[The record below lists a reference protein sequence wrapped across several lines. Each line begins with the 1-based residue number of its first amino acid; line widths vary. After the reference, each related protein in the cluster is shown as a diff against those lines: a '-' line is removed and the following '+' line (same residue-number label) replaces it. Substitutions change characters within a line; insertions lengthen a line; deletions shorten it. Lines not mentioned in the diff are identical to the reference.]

1 MNPRANQILSEIVK
15 SKLKNCLVG
24 KNFWAIAFFSFCMI
38 SFQIKAEGESAKSE
52 IGFWMGASSPFPGTK
67 TASLLD
73 TTMGFGFFTR
83 FQWPYVFYTE
93 MGVSYS
99 NYLSHSE
106 RGLTT
111 IPVYA
116 ALAYKLP
123 LDLPVS
129 FFIKAG
135 GGASYLIARPSN
147 REGWD
152 PMGYLGFEVS
162 FVAGRK
168 VRIGLRYDY
177 NHIME
182 RKQQGFYKGS
192 NIPYLYNYPYYSQ
205 NQDSR
210 LYNPNYYNL
219 IDGQFFHFGLM
230 VSILL

>member
-1 MNPRANQILSEIVK
+1 MTTRV
-15 SKLKNCLVG
+15 
-24 KNFWAIAFFSFCMI
+24 F
-38 SFQIKAEGESAKSE
+38 AEGESKSE

-73 TTMGFGFFTR
+73 TTMGFGLFTR
-83 FQWPYVFYTE
+83 FQWPFNVLYTE
-93 MGVSYS
+93 MGISYS

-111 IPVYA
+111 IPIYA

-123 LDLPVS
+123 FDLPVS
-129 FFIKAG
+129 FFLKAG
-135 GGASYLIARPSN
+135 GGAAYLIARPSN
-147 REGWD
+147 SEGWD
-152 PMGYLGFEVS
+152 PLGFLGFEVS

-182 RKQQGFYKGS
+182 RKQRGFYKGS
-192 NIPYLYNYPYYSQ
+192 DLPYLYNYPYYSQ
-205 NQDSR
+205 NADQR
-210 LYNPNYYNL
+210 LYNPNYYQL

-230 VSILL
+230 ISIFL